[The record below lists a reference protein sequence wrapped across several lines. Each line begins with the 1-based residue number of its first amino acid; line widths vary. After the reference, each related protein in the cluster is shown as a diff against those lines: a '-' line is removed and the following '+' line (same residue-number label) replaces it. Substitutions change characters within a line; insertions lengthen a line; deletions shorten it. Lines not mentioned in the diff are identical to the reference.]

1 MSSTLLA
8 RTRLMVIVLAAV
20 GLLAGVFA
28 AAAFT
33 GRGERFTAEA
43 TLAMLPGPEVPLD
56 QASNFW
62 EVLNRGQ
69 ATRSAAIV
77 LGNDRWLDAAASTAG
92 VPKSEL
98 TLAAGALPDTTLIT
112 VTMQANSANVADVA
126 LESVLT
132 SSSDVAATVSGPFKL
147 ESITSPDSG
156 AQSMSPDRMQM
167 FGALGIAGLSIGAGA
182 GLLVSRAARGRSA
195 RRKDDTSQSESGP
208 IASTENTD
216 LGYQARHAEPA
227 PVETQLR

>member
-1 MSSTLLA
+1 
-8 RTRLMVIVLAAV
+8 
-20 GLLAGVFA
+20 
-28 AAAFT
+28 
-33 GRGERFTAEA
+33 
-43 TLAMLPGPEVPLD
+43 MLPGPDVPLD

-98 TLAAGALPDTTLIT
+98 ALAAGALPDTTLIT
-112 VTMQANSANVADVA
+112 VTMQANSAKAADLA

-132 SSSDVAATVSGPFKL
+132 SASDVAATVSGPFKL
-147 ESITSPDSG
+147 ESITSPDS
-156 AQSMSPDRMQM
+156 AHSMSPDRVQT

-195 RRKDDTSQSESGP
+195 RSTDKASQTEYGP
-208 IASTENTD
+208 IASTEDAD

-227 PVETQLR
+227 PVETPLR